1 MWMWAFIPQCGMQGG
16 ACISSTVHKKSQN
29 WFAFSTDENSETL
42 ESSAI
47 NDGRSML
54 AMFLTV
60 LYKVEGLETET
71 LK

>member
-1 MWMWAFIPQCGMQGG
+1 MKDVQCYELFGG
-16 ACISSTVHKKSQN
+16 IALKDH
-29 WFAFSTDENSETL
+29 AFSFS
-42 ESSAI
+42 I

>member
-1 MWMWAFIPQCGMQGG
+1 MTFRREGG
-16 ACISSTVHKKSQN
+16 ACLSSTVRKKSQN
-29 WFAFSTDENSETL
+29 RIAFSTDENSETL

-47 NDGRSML
+47 KDGRSML

>member
-1 MWMWAFIPQCGMQGG
+1 MSYNLPQEGG
-16 ACISSTVHKKSQN
+16 ACLSSTVRKKSQN

-54 AMFLTV
+54 AMFITV
-60 LYKVEGLETET
+60 LYEVEGLETEI
-71 LK
+71 LKLDLVQ

>member
-1 MWMWAFIPQCGMQGG
+1 MTFRREGG
-16 ACISSTVHKKSQN
+16 ACLSSTVRKESQN
-29 WFAFSTDENSETL
+29 LFAFSTDENSETL
-42 ESSAI
+42 ESLVV

-60 LYKVEGLETET
+60 MYKVEGLETEI

>member
-1 MWMWAFIPQCGMQGG
+1 MCTSFVLCPYVQEGG
-16 ACISSTVHKKSQN
+16 ACLSSTVRKKSQN
-29 WFAFSTDENSETL
+29 WIAFSTDENSETL
-42 ESSAI
+42 EISAI

-60 LYKVEGLETET
+60 LYEIVGLETEI